1 MARSE
6 LNVALR
12 RADFSAMVGQI
23 VGVKLDIAICGKHA
37 FAVISPSSALM
48 AGRPAPQSIAPA
60 GSEGWP
66 LVEKGCRQQRYSL
79 ANFPARDA

>member
-23 VGVKLDIAICGKHA
+23 VGVKLDIAICGKNA
-37 FAVISPSSALM
+37 FAVIQPSFSAHGQVALRRNHLPLM
-48 AGRPAPQSIAPA
+48 VPKAGH
-60 GSEGWP
+60 
-66 LVEKGCRQQRYSL
+66 L
-79 ANFPARDA
+79 